1 MGWIILA
8 LSICFEVT
16 GTVMMKLS
24 KGFTVLAPSIA
35 VFVCYGFSLA
45 GLTLVLKYLEISI
58 VYAIWA
64 GGGTAIVA
72 VIGIY
77 FFNEGVTAL
86 KVVSLA
92 LVIAGVIGL
101 QLSSKGA

>member
-1 MGWIILA
+1 M
-8 LSICFEVT
+8 
-16 GTVMMKLS
+16 
-24 KGFTVLAPSIA
+24 
-35 VFVCYGFSLA
+35 
-45 GLTLVLKYLEISI
+45 SI

-77 FFNEGVTAL
+77 FFNESVSAL
-86 KVVSLA
+86 KIASLV

-101 QLSSKGA
+101 QLSAKGA